1 MPQVDVCVVGEIN
14 LDLILY
20 GLPEPLVLDRELLA
34 SNLALTLGSSSA
46 ILAHNLS
53 VLGTKVGFISKVGP
67 DPLGN
72 IALER
77 LSAAGVDVTRVKHAS
92 SGTATG
98 LSVILPQP
106 QHRYILTYP
115 GTMFEMQ
122 YSDIDLKYLLSARH
136 LHLSSFFLHKA
147 LRPSIPDL
155 FRRAKNAGLST
166 SLDTNDDPEDKWERD
181 VLDVLKYVDVF
192 LPNEAEAR
200 KITRT
205 EDLSEAID
213 QLAAMAKVVVVK
225 RGSAAAI
232 CRSGQQ
238 QWSLSPPSVNPVDY
252 VGAGDTF
259 GAGFLHKYLQGA
271 KLEDCLAYANLAGAY
286 STTNEGGTEAFLD
299 RAALTRF
306 IQQRGSEDHG

>member
-1 MPQVDVCVVGEIN
+1 MPQIEVCVVGEIN

-20 GLPEPLVLDRELLA
+20 GLPEPLVPDRELLA
-34 SNLALTLGSSSA
+34 GNLALTLGSSSA

-53 VLGTKVGFISKVGP
+53 VLGTKIGFISKVGP
-67 DPLGN
+67 DPLGK

-77 LSAAGVDVTRVKHAS
+77 LSAAGVDLTRVKHAA

-98 LSVILPQP
+98 LTVILPQP
-106 QHRYILTYP
+106 QRRYILTYP

-122 YSDIDLKYLLSARH
+122 YSDIDMEYLLSARH

-147 LRPSIPDL
+147 LRPSIADL
-155 FRRAKNAGLST
+155 FRKAKIAGLST
-166 SLDTNDDPEDKWERD
+166 SLDTNDDPEDKWEAD
-181 VLDVLKYVDVF
+181 ALEVLKYVDVF

-200 KITRT
+200 NITRT
-205 EDLSEAID
+205 KDLSKAID
-213 QLAAMAKVVVVK
+213 QLAALAKVVVVK
-225 RGSAAAI
+225 RGSAPAI

-238 QWSLSPPSVNPVDY
+238 EWSLAPPRVRAVDY

-271 KLEDCLAYANLAGAY
+271 KLKACLAYANLVGAY
-286 STTNEGGTEAFLD
+286 STTKEGGTEAFLD

-306 IQQRGSEDHG
+306 IQQHGSEDHG